1 MNRIE
6 KWLVEKLSESD
17 TPSMMMG
24 VDMSYEL
31 KTVDGKLKSTGSKYI
46 DFWGNIHFIQKDG
59 NGKKIAETI
68 SRPDGTLAEAI
79 RWDEKGRKIS
89 HLKWKKE

>member
-1 MNRIE
+1 MNSRLLTE
-6 KWLVEKLSESD
+6 
-17 TPSMMMG
+17 
-24 VDMSYEL
+24 
-31 KTVDGKLKSTGSKYI
+31 LKSTGSKYI
-46 DFWGNIHFIQKDG
+46 DFWGRIHFIQKDG

-89 HLKWKKE
+89 HLKWKQE